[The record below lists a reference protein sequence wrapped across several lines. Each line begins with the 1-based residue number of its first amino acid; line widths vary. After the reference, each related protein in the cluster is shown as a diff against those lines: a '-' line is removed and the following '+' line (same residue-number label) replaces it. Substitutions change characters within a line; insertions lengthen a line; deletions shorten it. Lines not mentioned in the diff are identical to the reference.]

1 MLRQNR
7 VGRMLDAQSLIN
19 IGLAA
24 ILAALGW
31 FARQVWDAVKAL
43 QKDVQALEVDL
54 PKTYVTKTDFSDT
67 MRRIEVMLQRISDK
81 LDEKVD
87 K

>member
-1 MLRQNR
+1 
-7 VGRMLDAQSLIN
+7 MLDAQSLIN

-54 PKTYVTKTDFSDT
+54 PKIYVTKTDFSDT

>member
-1 MLRQNR
+1 
-7 VGRMLDAQSLIN
+7 MLDAQTMIN
-19 IGLAA
+19 LGLAA
-24 ILAALGW
+24 ILAAVGW

-43 QKDVQALEVDL
+43 QKDVQALEVEM
-54 PKTYVTKTDFSDT
+54 PKNYVSKADFSDT
-67 MRRIEVMLQRISDK
+67 MKRIEGMFQRISDK

>member
-1 MLRQNR
+1 
-7 VGRMLDAQSLIN
+7 MLDTQTLIN
-19 IGLAA
+19 LGLAA
-24 ILAALGW
+24 ILAAIGW

>member
-1 MLRQNR
+1 
-7 VGRMLDAQSLIN
+7 MLDAQSLIN